1 MELPKIYNYL
11 DKKYQPLV
19 SYLFISPLEEFCNM
33 LESVAN
39 GNGRARESHGF
50 EIEYNF
56 IEFWYENG
64 NDESSIRIQKS
75 EFIDLIN
82 PLSSLIKNKSPE
94 LKKKVNLLMEKIRNV

>member
-19 SYLFISPLEEFCNM
+19 SYLFVTPMEEFSSM
-33 LESVAN
+33 LESIVN
-39 GNGRARESHGF
+39 GNGLVRESHGF
-50 EIEYNF
+50 EIESNL

-64 NDESSIRIQKS
+64 NDESSIKIGKT

-82 PLSSLIKNKSPE
+82 PLYSLIKTKSPE
-94 LKKKVNLLMEKIRNV
+94 LEKEADILMEKIRNV